1 MVLGL
6 GLGLV
11 LALALALA
19 LTLILTLPLPLTLQV
34 RAAEQRQKL
43 YLPTSPYISLY
54 LPASPCRCARPSRGR
69 SHICLYLPTS
79 PYISLYLPTSP
90 CISLQVRAAEQRQ
103 KQKNADFVK
112 AVSGSGEQAK
122 AMLQAR
128 HLVITPIDLVITPI
142 EPIDGC
148 PPPPPHTL
156 SLSLTLPLTLTLTL
170 AMLQGYAPGQYVR
183 VLLEGVPPG

>member
-1 MVLGL
+1 M
-6 GLGLV
+6 
-11 LALALALA
+11 
-19 LTLILTLPLPLTLQV
+19 
-34 RAAEQRQKL
+34 
-43 YLPTSPYISLY
+43 
-54 LPASPCRCARPSRGR
+54 
-69 SHICLYLPTS
+69 
-79 PYISLYLPTSP
+79 
-90 CISLQVRAAEQRQ
+90 RAAEQRQ

-128 HLVITPIDLVITPI
+128 HLVITPI
-142 EPIDGC
+142 EPIDGY

-156 SLSLTLPLTLTLTL
+156 SLSLTLTLTLTLTLPL

>member
-1 MVLGL
+1 MEEVLAQFDRSFDLGLVRHAMDPAVRKLFDEDPHIKMVLGL

-69 SHICLYLPTS
+69 SRRTPTS
-79 PYISLYLPTSP
+79 S
-90 CISLQVRAAEQRQ
+90 RR
-103 KQKNADFVK
+103 
-112 AVSGSGEQAK
+112 
-122 AMLQAR
+122 
-128 HLVITPIDLVITPI
+128 
-142 EPIDGC
+142 
-148 PPPPPHTL
+148 
-156 SLSLTLPLTLTLTL
+156 
-170 AMLQGYAPGQYVR
+170 
-183 VLLEGVPPG
+183 